1 MRNPSIWRTL
11 FRRQTADSPTNALA
25 NRLYTFRLYFTPS
38 TTGSSP
44 SNSSPMAPP
53 LSILA
58 QGSLHRP
65 APPSFLLPFLQP
77 CPHRHASIL
86 CSLRNTPG
94 SYSHRKRLGR
104 GPSSGKGKTAGR
116 GENGQKKKS
125 GTPFIQSLGRPFN
138 GGQTPDE
145 VVRGKRGFYNFFSRD
160 FQLLNLSKLT
170 DWILQGRI
178 DPARPI
184 TPRELWDSRCIASPK
199 DGIKLLATGK
209 ENLPADIQLNIIVSR
224 ASASA
229 IAAVEAAGGKVQTR
243 YYTPFAL
250 RKIIRGQMDPV
261 HSLQSS
267 LDEKVWGQKRQIGEG
282 YRLPDPTARKER
294 EYYRDP
300 EKRGY
305 LTHTVL
311 EGQGPSLF
319 FRPPGT
325 VNKVKEGSLERKKR
339 AAEGVSNKL
348 W

>member
-1 MRNPSIWRTL
+1 
-11 FRRQTADSPTNALA
+11 
-25 NRLYTFRLYFTPS
+25 
-38 TTGSSP
+38 
-44 SNSSPMAPP
+44 MAPP
-53 LSILA
+53 LKSA
-58 QGSLHRP
+58 VQGSFRRP
-65 APPSFLLPFLQP
+65 APPSFLLPFLQS

-86 CSLRNTPG
+86 SSLRNTAG

-125 GTPFIQSLGRPFN
+125 GTPFIHSLGRPFN

-145 VVRGKRGFYNFFSRD
+145 VVHGKRGFYNFFSRD
-160 FQLLNLSKLT
+160 WQVVNLSKLT
-170 DWILQGRI
+170 DWIQQRRI
-178 DPARPI
+178 DPTRPI
-184 TPRELWDSRCIASPK
+184 TPRELWQSRCIAQPK

-209 ENLPADIQLNIIVSR
+209 ENLPSDMPLNIIVSR

-250 RKIIRGQMDPV
+250 RKIVRGEMDPV

-267 LDEKVWGQKRQIGEG
+267 LDEKVWGQRRQIGDG
-282 YRLPDPTARKER
+282 FRLPDPTARKER

-319 FRPPGT
+319 FKPPGRAT
-325 VNKVKEGSLERKKR
+325 KVTEGSLEKKKR
-339 AAEGVSNKL
+339 AAEGASNKL